1 MPGSTNVVALSRV
14 KSHLGISGSSQDV
27 ALTALI
33 RATGQSFVGVQGL
46 QRDFY
51 RRSWRV
57 RTPGIGGTLLPLP
70 VWPVESVSL
79 VAEGPDDYAT
89 TITAADYEIAQDES
103 GRAQCLY
110 RHDGWSESRGAYA
123 ARQGSGGDESLD
135 YKVECIAG
143 WLMPDQVTDWT
154 TALVFTAAQVAA
166 GIYVRATAPSLF
178 LFQVTTAGTMG
189 AAEPTWPTTLDDT
202 VVSGTAT
209 LTARAA
215 RRWPDELEEAALLTV
230 SEWHGGGLEIPAGIS
245 AERIDGGSIDYNTSG
260 IGATSPIPPS
270 ARAVLAAYR

>member
-1 MPGSTNVVALSRV
+1 MALSRV
-14 KSHLGISGSSQDV
+14 KSHLGISGTSQD
-27 ALTALI
+27 LELSALI
-33 RATGQSFVGVQGL
+33 RATGQSFVGVNGL

-57 RTPGIGGTLLPLP
+57 RTPGIGGSLLPLP
-70 VWPVESVSL
+70 VWPIESVSV

-89 TITAADYEIAQDES
+89 PISAADYEIAQDEY
-103 GRAQCLY
+103 GRTQCLY
-110 RHDGWSESRGAYA
+110 RYDGWGESRGMYA
-123 ARQGSGGDESLD
+123 ARQGSGGDEALD
-135 YKVECIAG
+135 YRVDCIAG
-143 WLMPDQVTDWT
+143 WLMPDEVTDWST
-154 TALVFTAAQVAA
+154 GLVLTL
-166 GIYVRATAPSLF
+166 GDYVRSSTPSLF
-178 LFQVTTAGTMG
+178 LFETTTAGTMG
-189 AAEPTWPTTLDDT
+189 AAEPTWPTTLGGT

-245 AERIDGGSIDYNTSG
+245 AERIDGGSIDYNTNG
-260 IGATSPIPPS
+260 VGAASAIPPA